1 MSYLIG
7 ITENDYRE
15 YRKNFSKVEYSF
27 ARRGEAF
34 PVPMKQIREV
44 TNITILKKWEFLE
57 VMKDPKHAFYFYKN
71 DEGETIGIVFLK
83 FTGKTCTIA
92 EFSVFEHLKGWEQNY
107 IKQSQISAV
116 SVVFTSW
123 NYGVHLTVPKSS
135 GKKWASMK
143 KAILSSI
150 VGFQKFN

>member
-44 TNITILKKWEFLE
+44 TNITILKK
-57 VMKDPKHAFYFYKN
+57 
-71 DEGETIGIVFLK
+71 
-83 FTGKTCTIA
+83 
-92 EFSVFEHLKGWEQNY
+92 
-107 IKQSQISAV
+107 
-116 SVVFTSW
+116 
-123 NYGVHLTVPKSS
+123 
-135 GKKWASMK
+135 
-143 KAILSSI
+143 
-150 VGFQKFN
+150 